1 MSASE
6 KLPNG
11 YEYYNNQR
19 RRKKRRN
26 NRYQEYKSELLR
38 KDWCWFVQFLLMI
51 LCSTLH
57 KIVL

>member
-38 KDWCWFVQFLLMI
+38 KD
-51 LCSTLH
+51 
-57 KIVL
+57 